1 MGLKA
6 TGYDFKVVFRP
17 GKTNIADAS
26 SRLKMDYVDHGEE
39 YDYVRA
45 VVVDSVPV
53 ALSPRENEEAS
64 YDDEELTRGMR

>member
-6 TGYDFKVVFRP
+6 TGYDFKEVFRS
-17 GKTNIADAS
+17 GKTNIADAL

-53 ALSPRENEEAS
+53 ALSPREN
-64 YDDEELTRGMR
+64 